1 MNLYKLSQVSKG
13 LKTEEIHRYLQ
24 SFQSFSKMEIE
35 KDEDDTTL
43 VDSGGDFDCNI
54 CLDQVRD
61 PVVTLCGHLF
71 CWPCIHKWTYASN
84 NSRQRVDQYD
94 HKREPPKCPVCKSDV
109 SEATL
114 VPIYGR
120 GQKAPQSG
128 SNVPS
133 RPTGPVYDLRGV
145 GQRLGEGESQRYM
158 YRMPD
163 PVMGVVCEMVY
174 RRLFGESSSNMAP
187 YRDMN
192 VRSRR
197 RAMQAEESLSRVYL
211 FLLCF
216 MFMCLFLF

>member
-1 MNLYKLSQVSKG
+1 
-13 LKTEEIHRYLQ
+13 
-24 SFQSFSKMEIE
+24 MEIE
-35 KDEDDTTL
+35 NEDNTTL
-43 VDSGGDFDCNI
+43 GDSGGGDFDCNI

-71 CWPCIHKWTYASN
+71 CWPCIHKWTYSSN
-84 NSRQRVDQYD
+84 NSRQRIDQYD
-94 HKREPPKCPVCKSDV
+94 CKREPPKCPVCKSDV

-120 GQKAPQSG
+120 GQKTPQSG
-128 SNVPS
+128 SIVPN
-133 RPTGPVYDLRGV
+133 RPSGPVYNVRTGV

-163 PVMGVVCEMVY
+163 PVMGVVCEMVH
-174 RRLFGESSSNMAP
+174 RRLFGDPSSSNVAP
-187 YRDMN
+187 YRDTN